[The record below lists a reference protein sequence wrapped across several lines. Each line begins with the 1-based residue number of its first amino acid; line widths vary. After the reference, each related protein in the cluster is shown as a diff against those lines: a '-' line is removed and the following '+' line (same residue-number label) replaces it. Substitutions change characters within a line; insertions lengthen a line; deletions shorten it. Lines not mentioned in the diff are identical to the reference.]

1 MQGETPITNESR
13 RAGMA
18 RGLPAGKPGG
28 WLRRKRFLIVGAI
41 VVAALG
47 YLGYTAF
54 MGAATYYLTV
64 NELMDRVDTV
74 YGEEVRVMGKV
85 ADGSIEK
92 TPETNTI
99 RFTIADKDG
108 TSLPIVYSGVVPDAF
123 KPGADVVMEGALER
137 GGTFQASNLLVK
149 CPSKYEAQPN
159 GDQAEGTE

>member
-1 MQGETPITNESR
+1 MQGDTPVNSDR
-13 RAGMA
+13 RASMA
-18 RGLPAGKPGG
+18 RTLPARKAGG
-28 WLRRKRFLIVGAI
+28 WLRRHRFLIVGI
-41 VVAALG
+41 VVTAALG

-64 NELMDRVDTV
+64 RELTARADTV

-85 ADGSIEK
+85 VEGSVQR

-123 KPGADVVMEGALER
+123 KPGSDVVMEGALER

-149 CPSKYEAQPN
+149 CPSKYEAQQN
-159 GDQAEGTE
+159 GDQTEGTQ